1 MTCRAHK
8 PLRTTCG
15 SSQPIASSAG
25 FIRKRSLISIRTGGR
40 RTADN
45 DITAYVPVRTVT
57 LSSDTD
63 HAMHRTSQSLALE
76 SYPPDGQTQ
85 RLASRRCDAI
95 PRNRRASPAFH
106 SRPDV
111 GRGLPLIATGI
122 ELRSGWRA
130 RRFRG
135 ILGPC
140 RRFIVD
146 WTSRKDL
153 PLIATGLEPRS
164 GYVQYDSAESS
175 CQPGVS

>member
-15 SSQPIASSAG
+15 SSQPIASRAG

-76 SYPPDGQTQ
+76 SYPLDGQTQ
-85 RLASRRCDAI
+85 RLAA
-95 PRNRRASPAFH
+95 
-106 SRPDV
+106 
-111 GRGLPLIATGI
+111 GGAT
-122 ELRSGWRA
+122 
-130 RRFRG
+130 RFRG
-135 ILGPC
+135 IVVPA
-140 RRFIVD
+140 RHFIVD
-146 WTSRKDL
+146 RTSGEVYR
-153 PLIATGLEPRS
+153 
-164 GYVQYDSAESS
+164 
-175 CQPGVS
+175 